1 MLVYMCACR
10 LRLCVRSGL
19 RLRLTHHLS
28 RPPPHHHA
36 LPVEDAAGALVTSRA
51 GAGCSGERRPTLG
64 GRLAGPGPTG
74 LAGPRLWG
82 GGPLGLRAQG
92 PVRPGVV
99 GCRWSLRACRH
110 GRAVQLIEFDS
121 HAHLASK
128 AGSVIGA
135 KSPSPVF
142 KLSGS

>member
-36 LPVEDAAGALVTSRA
+36 LPVEDAAGALVISRA

-99 GCRWSLRACRH
+99 GCRWSLVR
-110 GRAVQLIEFDS
+110 S
-121 HAHLASK
+121 HTQVYTQAFTL
-128 AGSVIGA
+128 V
-135 KSPSPVF
+135 
-142 KLSGS
+142 